1 MDDKERFKQGMTV
14 RRAVLGDE
22 WVDRAQAK
30 QNSFTAEFQDF
41 ITRYAWGEVWSR
53 PGLDR
58 RSRSLMTL
66 AMMITL
72 GRWEEFRL
80 HVRAALNNGLTV
92 AEIKEVILHS
102 AIYAGLPAAN
112 SAFAEAA
119 EALKACGFDV
129 AADDDLSASSLK
141 AR

>member
-1 MDDKERFKQGMTV
+1 MDDKERFKQGMAV

-30 QNSFTAEFQDF
+30 RNGFTAEFQEF

-66 AMMITL
+66 AMMIAL
-72 GRWEEFRL
+72 GRWDEFRL
-80 HVRAALNNGLTV
+80 HIRAALNNGLSV
-92 AEIKEVILHS
+92 DEIKEVILHS
-102 AIYAGLPAAN
+102 AIYAGVPAAN
-112 SAFAEAA
+112 SAFAEAVD
-119 EALKACGFDV
+119 ALKECGI
-129 AADDDLSASSLK
+129 DLDSLAK
-141 AR
+141 

>member
-1 MDDKERFKQGMTV
+1 MDDKERFKQGMAV

-30 QNSFTAEFQDF
+30 RNGFTAEFQEF

-72 GRWEEFRL
+72 GRWDEFRL
-80 HVRAALNNGLTV
+80 HIRAALNNGLSV
-92 AEIKEVILHS
+92 DEIKEVILHS
-102 AIYAGLPAAN
+102 AIYAGVPAAN
-112 SAFAEAA
+112 SAFAEAVD
-119 EALKACGFDV
+119 ALKECGI
-129 AADDDLSASSLK
+129 DLDSLAK
-141 AR
+141 

>member
-1 MDDKERFKQGMTV
+1 MNDEERLEQGMTV

-30 QNSFTAEFQDF
+30 RNSFTTEFQDF

-53 PGLDR
+53 PSLDR

-72 GRWEEFRL
+72 GRWDEFRL
-80 HVRAALNNGLTV
+80 HIRAALNNGLTP
-92 AEIKEVILHS
+92 AEIKEVIMHA

-119 EALKACGFDV
+119 EALKACGIDIDAEATAGV
-129 AADDDLSASSLK
+129 PPE
-141 AR
+141 RR

>member
-1 MDDKERFKQGMTV
+1 MDDKERFKLGMTV
-14 RRAVLGDE
+14 RREVLGDA

-30 QNSFTAEFQDF
+30 RNSFTADFQDF

-66 AMMITL
+66 AMMIAL
-72 GRWEEFRL
+72 GRWDEFKL
-80 HVRAALNNGLTV
+80 HVRAALNNGLSV
-92 AEIKEVILHS
+92 HEIKEVIMHS

-112 SAFAEAA
+112 SAFAEAV
-119 EALKACGFDV
+119 EVLKSCGVDMDANDFV
-129 AADDDLSASSLK
+129 VSPPTT
-141 AR
+141 R

>member
-1 MDDKERFKQGMTV
+1 MDDKERFKQGMAV

-30 QNSFTAEFQDF
+30 RNSFTAEFQDF

-58 RSRSLMTL
+58 RSRSLMTM
-66 AMMITL
+66 AMMIAL
-72 GRWEEFRL
+72 GRWDEFRL

-92 AEIKEVILHS
+92 AEIKEVIMHS
-102 AIYAGLPAAN
+102 AIYAGVPAAN
-112 SAFAEAA
+112 SAFVEAL
-119 EALKACGFDV
+119 EALKACGIDV
-129 AADDDLSASSLK
+129 DAADLGA
-141 AR
+141 ARPEVL

>member
-1 MDDKERFKQGMTV
+1 MDDKKRHDQGMGV

-22 WVDRAQAK
+22 WVDRANAK
-30 QNSFTAEFQDF
+30 RNDFTADFQDF

-58 RSRSLMTL
+58 RSRSMMTL
-66 AMMITL
+66 AMMIAL

-80 HVRAALNNGLTV
+80 HIRAALNNGV
-92 AEIKEVILHS
+92 SVDEIKEVILHS

-112 SAFAEAA
+112 SAFAEAVEVLKECGVELGGGM
-119 EALKACGFDV
+119 EA
-129 AADDDLSASSLK
+129 
-141 AR
+141 

>member
-1 MDDKERFKQGMTV
+1 MTV
-14 RRAVLGDE
+14 RRAVLGDK
-22 WVDRAQAK
+22 WVDRANAK
-30 QNSFTAEFQDF
+30 RNDFTADFQDF

-66 AMMITL
+66 AMMIAL

-80 HVRAALNNGLTV
+80 HIRAALNNGV
-92 AEIKEVILHS
+92 SVDEIKEVIMHS

-112 SAFAEAA
+112 SAFAEAV
-119 EALKACGFDV
+119 EVLKECG
-129 AADDDLSASSLK
+129 ADLGGDWK
-141 AR
+141 V

>member
-141 AR
+141 A

>member
-1 MDDKERFKQGMTV
+1 MEDNERFEQGMAM

-22 WVDRAQAK
+22 WVDRAEAK
-30 QNSFTAEFQDF
+30 RNVFTADFQDF

-66 AMMITL
+66 PMMIAL
-72 GRWEEFRL
+72 GRWDEFRL

-92 AEIKEVILHS
+92 DEIKEVILHS

-119 EALKACGFDV
+119 EVLTSCGVDV
-129 AADDDLSASSLK
+129 DAKDPANTRPIA
-141 AR
+141 

>member
-1 MDDKERFKQGMTV
+1 MDDKERYKQGMAV

-22 WVDRAQAK
+22 WVNLAQSK
-30 QNSFTAEFQDF
+30 RNEFTAEFQEF

-72 GRWEEFRL
+72 GRWDEFRL
-80 HVRAALNNGLTV
+80 HIRAALNNGLSV
-92 AEIKEVILHS
+92 DEIKEVILHS
-102 AIYAGLPAAN
+102 AIYAGVPAAN
-112 SAFAEAA
+112 SAFAEAVD
-119 EALKACGFDV
+119 ALKECGI
-129 AADDDLSASSLK
+129 DLDSLAK
-141 AR
+141 

>member
-1 MDDKERFKQGMTV
+1 MDDKKRHDQGMGV

-22 WVDRAQAK
+22 WVDRANAK
-30 QNSFTAEFQDF
+30 RNDFTADFQDF

-58 RSRSLMTL
+58 RSRSMMTL
-66 AMMITL
+66 AMMIAL

-80 HVRAALNNGLTV
+80 HIRAALNNGV
-92 AEIKEVILHS
+92 SVDEIKEVILHS

-112 SAFAEAA
+112 SAFAEAVEVLKECGVELGGSV
-119 EALKACGFDV
+119 EA
-129 AADDDLSASSLK
+129 
-141 AR
+141 

>member
-1 MDDKERFKQGMTV
+1 MDDDERLKQGMTV

-30 QNSFTAEFQDF
+30 RNSFTTEFQDF

-66 AMMITL
+66 AMMIAL

-80 HVRAALNNGLTV
+80 HVRAALNNGLSV
-92 AEIKEVILHS
+92 DEIKEVILHS
-102 AIYAGLPAAN
+102 AIYTGMPAAN
-112 SAFAEAA
+112 SAFAEALI
-119 EALKACGFDV
+119 ALKACGIDFDAGDQV
-129 AADDDLSASSLK
+129 HAP
-141 AR
+141 

>member
-1 MDDKERFKQGMTV
+1 MDDKERFKQGMAV

-30 QNSFTAEFQDF
+30 RNSFTAEFQDF

-58 RSRSLMTL
+58 RSRSLMTM
-66 AMMITL
+66 AMMIAL
-72 GRWEEFRL
+72 GRWDEFRL

-102 AIYAGLPAAN
+102 AIYAGVPAAN
-112 SAFAEAA
+112 SAFVEAL
-119 EALKACGFDV
+119 EALKACGIDV
-129 AADDDLSASSLK
+129 DAADLGA
-141 AR
+141 ARPEVL

>member
-30 QNSFTAEFQDF
+30 RNSFTAEFQDF

-66 AMMITL
+66 AMMIAL
-72 GRWEEFRL
+72 GRWDEFRL

-92 AEIKEVILHS
+92 DEIKEVILHS
-102 AIYAGLPAAN
+102 AVYAGVPAAN
-112 SAFAEAA
+112 SAFVEAL
-119 EALKACGFDV
+119 EALKACGIDV
-129 AADDDLSASSLK
+129 DAADLGA
-141 AR
+141 ARPEVL

>member
-1 MDDKERFKQGMTV
+1 MDDKKRHDQGMGV

-22 WVDRAQAK
+22 WVDRANAK
-30 QNSFTAEFQDF
+30 RNDFTADFQDF

-58 RSRSLMTL
+58 RSRSMMTL
-66 AMMITL
+66 AMMIAL

-80 HVRAALNNGLTV
+80 HIRAALNNGV
-92 AEIKEVILHS
+92 SVDEIKEVILHS

-112 SAFAEAA
+112 SAFAEAVEVLKECGVELGGSL
-119 EALKACGFDV
+119 EA
-129 AADDDLSASSLK
+129 
-141 AR
+141 

>member
-14 RRAVLGDE
+14 RREVLGDA

-30 QNSFTAEFQDF
+30 GNSFTADFQDF

-66 AMMITL
+66 AMMIAL
-72 GRWEEFRL
+72 GRWDEFRL
-80 HVRAALNNGLTV
+80 HVRAALNNGLSV
-92 AEIKEVILHS
+92 DEIKEVIMHS
-102 AIYAGLPAAN
+102 AVYAGLPAAN
-112 SAFAEAA
+112 SAFAEAV
-119 EALKACGFDV
+119 EALKACGVNVDAND
-129 AADDDLSASSLK
+129 AAGVPPTTG
-141 AR
+141 

>member
-1 MDDKERFKQGMTV
+1 MDDKKRHDQGMGV

-22 WVDRAQAK
+22 WVDRANAK
-30 QNSFTAEFQDF
+30 RNDFTADFQDF

-58 RSRSLMTL
+58 RSRSMMTL
-66 AMMITL
+66 AMMIAL

-80 HVRAALNNGLTV
+80 HIRAALNNGV
-92 AEIKEVILHS
+92 SVDEIKEVILHS

-112 SAFAEAA
+112 SAFAEAVDVLKECGVDLGGGM
-119 EALKACGFDV
+119 EA
-129 AADDDLSASSLK
+129 
-141 AR
+141 

>member
-1 MDDKERFKQGMTV
+1 MDDKKRHDQGMGV

-22 WVDRAQAK
+22 WVDRANAK
-30 QNSFTAEFQDF
+30 RNDFTADFQDF

-66 AMMITL
+66 AMMIAL

-80 HVRAALNNGLTV
+80 HIRAALNNGV
-92 AEIKEVILHS
+92 SVDEIKEVILHS

-112 SAFAEAA
+112 SAFAEAVDVLKECGVELGGGM
-119 EALKACGFDV
+119 EA
-129 AADDDLSASSLK
+129 
-141 AR
+141 

>member
-1 MDDKERFKQGMTV
+1 MDDKERFEQGMAV

-30 QNSFTAEFQDF
+30 RNAFTADFQDF
-41 ITRYAWGEVWSR
+41 ITRYAWGEVWAR

-66 AMMITL
+66 AMMIAL
-72 GRWEEFRL
+72 GRWDEFRL

-92 AEIKEVILHS
+92 DEIKEVILHS

-112 SAFAEAA
+112 SAFVEAV
-119 EALKACGFDV
+119 EALKSCGIDV
-129 AADDDLSASSLK
+129 AAKDFANVHTSAE
-141 AR
+141 

>member
-14 RRAVLGDE
+14 RREVLGDA

-30 QNSFTAEFQDF
+30 GNSFTADFQDF

-66 AMMITL
+66 AMMIAL
-72 GRWEEFRL
+72 GRWDEFRL
-80 HVRAALNNGLTV
+80 HVRAALNNGLSV
-92 AEIKEVILHS
+92 DEIKEVIMHS
-102 AIYAGLPAAN
+102 AVYAGLPAAN
-112 SAFAEAA
+112 SAFAEAV
-119 EALKACGFDV
+119 EVFKVCGINVDAND
-129 AADDDLSASSLK
+129 AAGAPPTGG
-141 AR
+141 

>member
-1 MDDKERFKQGMTV
+1 MDDKERFEQGMTV

>member
-1 MDDKERFKQGMTV
+1 MNDEDRFKQGMTE

-30 QNSFTAEFQDF
+30 RNSFTAEFQDF

-72 GRWEEFRL
+72 GRWDEFRL
-80 HVRAALNNGLTV
+80 HIRAAVNNGLTT
-92 AEIKEVILHS
+92 AEIKEVIMHS

-119 EALKACGFDV
+119 DALGACGIDIDV
-129 AADDDLSASSLK
+129 EASVG
-141 AR
+141 APPDR

>member
-22 WVDRAQAK
+22 WVDHAQAR
-30 QNSFTAEFQDF
+30 QSGFTAEFQEF

-66 AMMITL
+66 AMMISL
-72 GRWEEFRL
+72 GRWDEFRL
-80 HVRAALNNGLTV
+80 HIRAALNNGLSV
-92 AEIKEVILHS
+92 DEIKEVILHA
-102 AIYAGLPAAN
+102 AIYAGVPAAN
-112 SAFAEAA
+112 SAFVEAV
-119 EALKACGFDV
+119 EALKECGIDP
-129 AADDDLSASSLK
+129 DRSAK
-141 AR
+141 

>member
-1 MDDKERFKQGMTV
+1 MGV

-22 WVDRAQAK
+22 WVDRANAK
-30 QNSFTAEFQDF
+30 RNDFTADFQDF

-66 AMMITL
+66 AMMIAL

-80 HVRAALNNGLTV
+80 HIRAALNNGV
-92 AEIKEVILHS
+92 SVDEIKEVILHS

-112 SAFAEAA
+112 SAFAEAVEVLKECGVELGGSV
-119 EALKACGFDV
+119 EA
-129 AADDDLSASSLK
+129 
-141 AR
+141 

>member
-1 MDDKERFKQGMTV
+1 MEDKERFEQGMAM

-22 WVDRAQAK
+22 WVNRAEAK
-30 QNSFTAEFQDF
+30 RNAFTADFQDF

-66 AMMITL
+66 PMMIAL
-72 GRWEEFRL
+72 GRWDEFRL

-92 AEIKEVILHS
+92 DEIKEVILHS

-119 EALKACGFDV
+119 EALTSCGVDV
-129 AADDDLSASSLK
+129 EAKDPANARPSA
-141 AR
+141 

>member
-1 MDDKERFKQGMTV
+1 MDDKKRHDQGMGV

-22 WVDRAQAK
+22 WVDRANAK
-30 QNSFTAEFQDF
+30 RNDFTADFQDF

-58 RSRSLMTL
+58 RSRSMMTL
-66 AMMITL
+66 AMMIAL

-80 HVRAALNNGLTV
+80 HIRAALNNGV
-92 AEIKEVILHS
+92 SVDEIKEVILHS

-112 SAFAEAA
+112 SAFAEAVDVLKECGVELGGGM
-119 EALKACGFDV
+119 EA
-129 AADDDLSASSLK
+129 
-141 AR
+141 